1 MKSNKKIYMWP
12 SAWEKPVVKGTYGA
26 VSSNSCYATQA
37 GLEILNKG
45 GMLLMQQWQ
54 FLLYYLL

>member
-1 MKSNKKIYMWP
+1 MWP